1 MSSKRP
7 IHVQFIG
14 VFDNAVIAF
23 KPKICGY
30 FRSYFRPNWNID
42 TESRAIPYP
51 ETASVKVNMWI
62 GLRILDVCNC
72 TTVLDQKI
80 TDANID
86 GAIFNWVS

>member
-51 ETASVKVNMWI
+51 ETASV
-62 GLRILDVCNC
+62 
-72 TTVLDQKI
+72 
-80 TDANID
+80 
-86 GAIFNWVS
+86 